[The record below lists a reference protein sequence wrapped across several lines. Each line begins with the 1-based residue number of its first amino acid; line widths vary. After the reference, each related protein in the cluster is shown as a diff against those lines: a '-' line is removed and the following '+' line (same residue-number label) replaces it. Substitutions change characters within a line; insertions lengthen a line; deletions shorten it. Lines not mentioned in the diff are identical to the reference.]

1 MRDRSRGEGEL
12 PDLASRSRLQR
23 IRGVD
28 CPLPHGPLNL
38 RRVECAVPVAPFVRL
53 VALGRRRREGGGKP
67 AAQRVQLPERV
78 LWESNNHTSGEQC
91 RDDGVPAR
99 ASSRL

>member
-12 PDLASRSRLQR
+12 PDLAPRSRLQR

-28 CPLPHGPLNL
+28 CPLPHGSLNL
-38 RRVECAVPVAPFVRL
+38 CRVERAIPVVPSVRL
-53 VALGRRRREGGGKP
+53 VALGRRRRKGGGKP

-78 LWESNNHTSGEQC
+78 LWEFEKPHFG
-91 RDDGVPAR
+91 GAVPG
-99 ASSRL
+99 